1 MKLKIFAG
9 CEPVVE
15 TKRMVSGGVEKLF
28 GLHRDRMPDAGW
40 GEWRWSDIEGAVEV
54 DTKEM
59 TPEKAS
65 DLTTIVVEDLLQHYT
80 YNNPKKIREKL
91 EEFGIVF
98 NFKD

>member
-15 TKRMVSGGVEKLF
+15 TKMMVSGGVEKQF

-40 GEWRWSDIEGAVEV
+40 GEWRWTDMDGAVEV

-59 TPEKAS
+59 TPRKS
-65 DLTTIVVEDLLQHYT
+65 
-80 YNNPKKIREKL
+80 K
-91 EEFGIVF
+91 
-98 NFKD
+98 

>member
-40 GEWRWSDIEGAVEV
+40 GEWRWSDM
-54 DTKEM
+54 EM
-59 TPEKAS
+59 E
-65 DLTTIVVEDLLQHYT
+65 
-80 YNNPKKIREKL
+80 
-91 EEFGIVF
+91 
-98 NFKD
+98 

>member
-40 GEWRWSDIEGAVEV
+40 GEWR
-54 DTKEM
+54 
-59 TPEKAS
+59 
-65 DLTTIVVEDLLQHYT
+65 
-80 YNNPKKIREKL
+80 
-91 EEFGIVF
+91 
-98 NFKD
+98 

>member
-15 TKRMVSGGVEKLF
+15 TKMMVSGGV
-28 GLHRDRMPDAGW
+28 
-40 GEWRWSDIEGAVEV
+40 
-54 DTKEM
+54 
-59 TPEKAS
+59 
-65 DLTTIVVEDLLQHYT
+65 
-80 YNNPKKIREKL
+80 EKL